1 MLVSSGRSGV
11 EAAAD
16 KVVTRGF
23 QGSPHAYLL
32 PMRLIQI
39 SRRRLFPLLAGGA
52 LLAVSPGCSENAATG
67 RRQFV
72 LMSDAQLADLGA
84 QAWAD
89 VKSKYP
95 ASSDARARARLE
107 TIGGRVADASGL
119 ADLDWEFVLFDSPEI
134 NAFVLP
140 GGKVGVFK
148 GLVDLAGDDEEI
160 AAVIG
165 HEAGHV
171 VARHAAERMSQQM
184 AVNLAA
190 QAAAIALSEEY
201 GQYADDIAAA
211 LGMGLVYGVV
221 LPYSRKHEF
230 EADRLGVGLMSKAA
244 YEPEGAA
251 RFWKRMIDTSAA
263 RPKPLEFLSTHPADD
278 SRLEALAAEIARLNG
293 ETSAG

>member
-1 MLVSSGRSGV
+1 MLIV
-11 EAAAD
+11 
-16 KVVTRGF
+16 
-23 QGSPHAYLL
+23 PL
-32 PMRLIQI
+32 
-39 SRRRLFPLLAGGA
+39 SRRRLFPVLAGGA
-52 LLAVSPGCSENAATG
+52 LTVIAAGCSENAATG
-67 RRQFV
+67 RTQFV
-72 LMSDAQLADLGA
+72 LMTDDQLAELGA

-95 ASSDARARARLE
+95 ATSDTRAQARLSA
-107 TIGGRVADASGL
+107 IGRRVADAAGL
-119 ADLDWEFVLFDSPEI
+119 GNLDWEFVLFDSPDI

-140 GGKVGVFK
+140 GGKVGVFR
-148 GLVDLAGDDEEI
+148 GLVDLAGGDEEI

-171 VARHAAERMSQQM
+171 VARHAAERMSQQI

-230 EADRLGVGLMSKAA
+230 EADRLGLGLMSKAA
-244 YEPEGAA
+244 YEPEGAS
-251 RFWKRMIDTSAA
+251 RFWKRMIEASAA
-263 RPKPLEFLSTHPADD
+263 RPRPLEFLSTHPADD
-278 SRLEALAAEIARLNG
+278 SRLAALAEEIVKLKGLPAP
-293 ETSAG
+293 E